1 MLLET
6 GPRLSTSSRAYT
18 GDSAR
23 RLIAAG
29 GLSIH
34 VFFMHQFLGYELPDI
49 FSVIGTPLFP
59 PALIALILFR
69 APRGSLKKKI
79 QSLLEN

>member
-1 MLLET
+1 
-6 GPRLSTSSRAYT
+6 
-18 GDSAR
+18 
-23 RLIAAG
+23 
-29 GLSIH
+29 
-34 VFFMHQFLGYELPDI
+34 MHQFLGYELPDI

-59 PALIALILFR
+59 PALIVLILFR